1 MILSTSQRPLVLFN
15 PANKSHRDEYA
26 KFIKSKTWGGCPY
39 RFAVEGDAQNN
50 NLAYAMQRKLV
61 AYYMAKE
68 FKIPVDDEAI

>member
-1 MILSTSQRPLVLFN
+1 MILSTTMRPLVMFN
-15 PANKSHRDEYA
+15 PADKSHRDHYA
-26 KFIKSKTWGGCPY
+26 KFLKSKSWGSCPV

>member
-1 MILSTSQRPLVLFN
+1 MILSTAARPLVIFN
-15 PANKSHRDEYA
+15 PAEKAHREHYATFLKTKS
-26 KFIKSKTWGGCPY
+26 WGSCPV
-39 RFAVEGDAQNN
+39 RFAVDGDAQNN

>member
-1 MILSTSQRPLVLFN
+1 MILSTTQRPMVLFN
-15 PANKSHRDEYA
+15 PSNKAHRDEYA
-26 KFIKSKTWGGCPY
+26 KFLKTKSWGGCPY

-68 FKIPVDDEAI
+68 FKIPVDDEGI

>member
-1 MILSTSQRPLVLFN
+1 MILASTARPLVMFD
-15 PANKSHRDEYA
+15 PTNKEHRNHYA
-26 KFIKSKTWGGCPY
+26 TFLKRNSWGHCPV

-68 FKIPVDDEAI
+68 FKIPVDSETI